1 MSGHKR
7 FWKTVAVVREGDLF
21 EPRLDNRPIRL
32 PQGRVLAVQSLALAE
47 AIAGEWGGIAE
58 NASFTPDMLPLTRIA
73 GTMIERIAPDPQAAR
88 EMLLGL
94 GVDDGLC
101 YCEDGTG
108 PVAAQ
113 VFGWLLG
120 YGIHPSVTDG
130 LMPVAQPEGYLGAL
144 AQLLVTRDDLELA
157 VLGVLAQATGSLL
170 LALAVVGGAVSLVDA
185 VLWANNDEKS
195 QLATW
200 GQDEELVR
208 SIENREKDILDAG
221 LFLALGRRVSV

>member
-7 FWKTVAVVREGDLF
+7 FWKAVSVVSEGGLF
-21 EPRLDNRPIRL
+21 EPRLDGRPIRL
-32 PQGRVLAVQSLALAE
+32 PQGRVLAVRSSALAD

-58 NASFTPDMLPLTRIA
+58 NASFTPDALPLTRIA

-88 EMLLGL
+88 DMLLGL

-101 YCEDGTG
+101 YCEDGIR

-113 VFGWLLG
+113 VFAWLSG
-120 YGIHPSVTDG
+120 YGIHPNVTDG
-130 LMPVAQPEGYLGAL
+130 LMPVVQPEGYLDAL
-144 AQLLVTRDDLELA
+144 AQLLAVRDDLELA

-170 LALAVVGGAVSLVDA
+170 LSLAVVGGAVSLVDA

-200 GQDEELVR
+200 GQDDELVR
-208 SIENREKDILDAG
+208 TMENREKDILDSG
-221 LFLALGRRVSV
+221 LFLTLGRKVSI

>member
-7 FWKTVAVVREGDLF
+7 FWKVVSVVSEDGLF
-21 EPRLDNRPIRL
+21 EPRLDGRPIRL
-32 PQGRVLAVQSLALAE
+32 PQGRVLAVRSSALAD

-58 NASFTPDMLPLTRIA
+58 NASFTPDALPLTRIA

-88 EMLLGL
+88 DMLLGL

-101 YCEDGTG
+101 YCEDGIG
-108 PVAAQ
+108 PVAKQ
-113 VFGWLLG
+113 VFAWLSG

-130 LMPVAQPEGYLGAL
+130 LMPVAQPDGYLAAL
-144 AQLLVTRDDLELA
+144 TQLLAAQGDLELA
-157 VLGVLAQATGSLL
+157 VMGVLAQATGSLL

-200 GQDEELVR
+200 GQDDELVR
-208 SIENREKDILDAG
+208 TMENREKDILDAG
-221 LFLALGRRVSV
+221 LFLTLGRKVSI

>member
-7 FWKTVAVVREGDLF
+7 FWKVVSVVSENGLF
-21 EPRLDNRPIRL
+21 EPRLDGRPIRL
-32 PQGRVLAVQSLALAE
+32 PQGRVLAVRSSALAE

-58 NASFTPDMLPLTRIA
+58 NASFTPDALPLTRIA
-73 GTMIERIAPDPQAAR
+73 GTMIERIVPDPRAAR
-88 EMLLGL
+88 DMLLGL

-101 YCEDGTG
+101 YCEDGIG
-108 PVAAQ
+108 PVAKQ
-113 VFGWLLG
+113 VFAWLSG

-130 LMPVAQPEGYLGAL
+130 LMPVVQQEGYLDAL
-144 AQLLVTRDDLELA
+144 AQLLAGRDDLELA

-170 LALAVVGGAVSLVDA
+170 LALGVVGGAVSLVDT
-185 VLWANNDEKS
+185 VLWANHDEKS

-208 SIENREKDILDAG
+208 TMENREKDILDAG
-221 LFLALGRRVSV
+221 LFLTLGRKVSI

>member
-7 FWKTVAVVREGDLF
+7 FWKAVSVVSENGLF
-21 EPRLDNRPIRL
+21 EPRLDGRPIRL
-32 PQGRVLAVQSLALAE
+32 PQGRVLAVRSSALAE

-58 NASFTPDMLPLTRIA
+58 NASFTPDALPLTRIA
-73 GTMIERIAPDPQAAR
+73 GTMIERIAPEPRAAR
-88 EMLLGL
+88 DMLLGL

-101 YCEDGTG
+101 YCEDGIG
-108 PVAAQ
+108 PVAKQ
-113 VFGWLLG
+113 VFAWLSG

-130 LMPVAQPEGYLGAL
+130 LMPVVQQEGYLDAL
-144 AQLLVTRDDLELA
+144 AQLLAGRDDLELA

-170 LALAVVGGAVSLVDA
+170 LSLAVVGGAVSLVDT
-185 VLWANNDEKS
+185 VFWANHDEKS

-208 SIENREKDILDAG
+208 TMENREKDILDAG
-221 LFLALGRRVSV
+221 LFLTLGRKVSI

>member
-7 FWKTVAVVREGDLF
+7 FWKAVSVVSENGLF
-21 EPRLDNRPIRL
+21 EPRLDGRPIRL
-32 PQGRVLAVQSLALAE
+32 PQGRVLAVRSSALAE

-58 NASFTPDMLPLTRIA
+58 NASFTPDALPLTRIA
-73 GTMIERIAPDPQAAR
+73 GTMIERIVPDPRAAR
-88 EMLLGL
+88 DMLLGL

-101 YCEDGTG
+101 YCEDGIG
-108 PVAAQ
+108 PVASQ
-113 VFGWLLG
+113 VFAWLSG

-130 LMPVAQPEGYLGAL
+130 LMPVVQQEGYLDAL
-144 AQLLVTRDDLELA
+144 AQLLAGRDDLELA

-170 LALAVVGGAVSLVDA
+170 LSLAVVGGAVSLVDT
-185 VLWANNDEKS
+185 VLWANHDEKS

-208 SIENREKDILDAG
+208 TMENREKDILDAG
-221 LFLALGRRVSV
+221 LFLTLGRKVSI

>member
-7 FWKTVAVVREGDLF
+7 FWKAVSVVSENGLF
-21 EPRLDNRPIRL
+21 EPRLDGRPIRL
-32 PQGRVLAVQSLALAE
+32 PQGRVLAVRSSALAE

-58 NASFTPDMLPLTRIA
+58 NASFTPDALPLTRIA
-73 GTMIERIAPDPQAAR
+73 GTMIERIVPDPRAAR
-88 EMLLGL
+88 DMLLGL

-101 YCEDGTG
+101 YCEDGIG
-108 PVAAQ
+108 PVAKQ
-113 VFGWLLG
+113 VFAWLSG

-130 LMPVAQPEGYLGAL
+130 LMPVVQQEGYLDAL
-144 AQLLVTRDDLELA
+144 AQLLAGRDDLELA

-170 LALAVVGGAVSLVDA
+170 LSLAVVGGAVSLVDT
-185 VLWANNDEKS
+185 VLWANHDEKS

-208 SIENREKDILDAG
+208 TMENREKDILDAG
-221 LFLALGRRVSV
+221 LFLTLGRKVSI

>member
-7 FWKTVAVVREGDLF
+7 FWKAVSVVSEGGLF
-21 EPRLDNRPIRL
+21 EPRLDGRPIRL
-32 PQGRVLAVQSLALAE
+32 PKGRVLAVRSSALAD

-58 NASFTPDMLPLTRIA
+58 NASFTPDALPLTRIA

-88 EMLLGL
+88 DMLLGL

-101 YCEDGTG
+101 YCEDGIG
-108 PVAAQ
+108 PVAKQ
-113 VFGWLLG
+113 VFAWLSG

-130 LMPVAQPEGYLGAL
+130 LMPVAQPDGYLDAL
-144 AQLLVTRDDLELA
+144 AQLLAAQGDLELA

-208 SIENREKDILDAG
+208 TMENREKDILDAG
-221 LFLALGRRVSV
+221 LFLTLGRKVSI

>member
-7 FWKTVAVVREGDLF
+7 FWKAVSVVSEGGLF
-21 EPRLDNRPIRL
+21 EPRLDGRPIRL
-32 PQGRVLAVQSLALAE
+32 PQGRVLAVRSSALAE

-58 NASFTPDMLPLTRIA
+58 HASFTPDALPLTRIA

-88 EMLLGL
+88 DMLLGL

-101 YCEDGTG
+101 YCEDGIG
-108 PVAAQ
+108 PVAKQ
-113 VFGWLLG
+113 VFAWLSG

-130 LMPVAQPEGYLGAL
+130 LMPVAQPDGYLAAL
-144 AQLLVTRDDLELA
+144 TQLLAAQGDLELA
-157 VLGVLAQATGSLL
+157 VMGVLAQATGSLL

-200 GQDEELVR
+200 GQDDELVR
-208 SIENREKDILDAG
+208 TMENREKDILDAG
-221 LFLALGRRVSV
+221 LFLTLGRKVSI

>member
-7 FWKTVAVVREGDLF
+7 FWKVVSVVSENGLF
-21 EPRLDNRPIRL
+21 EPRLDGRPIRL
-32 PQGRVLAVQSLALAE
+32 PQGRVLAVRSSALAE

-58 NASFTPDMLPLTRIA
+58 NASFTPDALPLTRIA
-73 GTMIERIAPDPQAAR
+73 GTMIERIVPDPRAAR
-88 EMLLGL
+88 DMLLGL

-101 YCEDGTG
+101 YCEDGIG
-108 PVAAQ
+108 PVAKQ
-113 VFGWLLG
+113 VFAWLSG

-130 LMPVAQPEGYLGAL
+130 LMPVVQQEGYLDAL
-144 AQLLVTRDDLELA
+144 AQLLAGRDDLELA

-170 LALAVVGGAVSLVDA
+170 LSLAVVGGAVSLVDT
-185 VLWANNDEKS
+185 VLWANHDEKS

-208 SIENREKDILDAG
+208 TMENREKDILDAG
-221 LFLALGRRVSV
+221 LFLTLGRKVSI